1 MIHIP
6 CTYCLFL
13 STYDKENVVCKKT
26 GELFNSGNR
35 DICDEFSPLPYYQNL
50 VRFIRGLENDRL
62 V

>member
-6 CTYCLFL
+6 CTYCLLL
-13 STYDKENVVCKKT
+13 STYDKEHVICLNT
-26 GELFNSGNR
+26 GELFSSGNR
-35 DICDEFSPLPYYQNL
+35 NICDDFIPLPYYKNL